1 VILQLIGWL
10 ARRFNFEAT
19 KKHAALGQRLQAEEM
34 EKAEQ
39 KRQQKLRERYCPQP
53 PRTKKIDVIATP
65 TTS

>member
-1 VILQLIGWL
+1 MQLIGWL

-39 KRQQKLRERYCPQP
+39 KRRQKLRERYCPEP
-53 PRTKKIDVIATP
+53 PQAKKIDVIAIP
-65 TTS
+65 STS